1 MLAKND
7 TLFWKKK
14 EYISFLLS
22 ILIFFIHS
30 NFAAEIGE
38 SVISVVNYKVSYF
51 LSESIT
57 RFAVPMF
64 FALSGITFF
73 KGYNSKKYLP
83 KIKNRIFTLVIPYL
97 AWNTIWMLWEIFT
110 SYSFLSKFSTGEPYP
125 LTLTS
130 ILKGVFFYN
139 CNTPFWFIFDLIVFS
154 FAAPIVFAIIKNK
167 YVGITVVASLSVLSL
182 FGIYLPINVFYYPTA
197 LIFYLIGAI
206 VGYHFFDLAAK
217 KSSKRVQILS
227 LVFLIVYILAKN
239 IAPTQMHINNFLIQ
253 CVVYTLAAFSLW
265 NVTDLF
271 IEKIKPRKVY
281 RRSFAIYAMH
291 LNVAIIMLKIFGLF
305 IPQNEWLEIP
315 KFILMFVIT
324 LLIINL
330 VCVFLE
336 KFAPKI
342 NGILFGDRI
351 KK

>member
-1 MLAKND
+1 M
-7 TLFWKKK
+7 
-14 EYISFLLS
+14 
-22 ILIFFIHS
+22 
-30 NFAAEIGE
+30 
-38 SVISVVNYKVSYF
+38 
-51 LSESIT
+51 
-57 RFAVPMF
+57 
-64 FALSGITFF
+64 
-73 KGYNSKKYLP
+73 
-83 KIKNRIFTLVIPYL
+83 
-97 AWNTIWMLWEIFT
+97 
-110 SYSFLSKFSTGEPYP
+110 
-125 LTLTS
+125 
-130 ILKGVFFYN
+130 
-139 CNTPFWFIFDLIVFS
+139 
-154 FAAPIVFAIIKNK
+154 
-167 YVGITVVASLSVLSL
+167 
-182 FGIYLPINVFYYPTA
+182 NVFYYPTA